1 MGRKQARE
9 ATMQVLFQMDSMSDY
24 SDESLEIFICNF
36 QFDEMETLYIRES
49 ISTIVE
55 NLEVIDNHIK
65 SNLEGW
71 SIYRLA
77 KVDLAVLRIAIYEIL
92 YRKDI
97 PLEVSINEAIET
109 VKKYST
115 EDSFKFVN
123 GVLGGFVRN
132 KEITDSQEGV

>member
-9 ATMQVLFQMDSMSDY
+9 GAMKVLFQMDSMSDFTE
-24 SDESLEIFICNF
+24 ESLDLFLENF
-36 QFDEMETLYIRES
+36 QYDEMETIYINEA
-49 ISTIVE
+49 ISVIKD

-77 KVDLAVLRIAIYEIL
+77 KVDLAVLRIAIYEML
-92 YRKDI
+92 YRDDI

-115 EDSFKFVN
+115 DESFKFIN
-123 GVLGGFVRN
+123 GVLGGFVR
-132 KEITDSQEGV
+132 KKDK

>member
-9 ATMQVLFQMDSMSDY
+9 GAMKVLFQMDSMSDFTE
-24 SDESLEIFICNF
+24 ESLDLFLENF
-36 QFDEMETLYIRES
+36 KYDEMETIYIKEA
-49 ISTIVE
+49 ISVIKD

-77 KVDLAVLRIAIYEIL
+77 KVDLAVLRIAIYEML
-92 YRKDI
+92 YRDDI

-115 EDSFKFVN
+115 DESFKFIN
-123 GVLGGFVRN
+123 GVLGGFVR
-132 KEITDSQEGV
+132 KKDK

>member
-9 ATMQVLFQMDSMSDY
+9 GTMQVLFQMDSMSDY
-24 SDESLEIFICNF
+24 TDEALEVFLTNF
-36 QFDEMETLYIRES
+36 EFDEMETLYINDS
-49 ISTIVE
+49 VSTIKE
-55 NLEVIDNHIK
+55 HLEEIDKHIQD
-65 SNLEGW
+65 NLEGW

-97 PLEVSINEAIET
+97 PVEVSINEAIET

-132 KEITDSQEGV
+132 MDKKDPQ